1 MHPNWNLSE
10 DRLVE
15 PLFERESDSV
25 PGPFYVIKDRG
36 LICALPVET
45 APANVTWRM
54 CDGCPDRCRV
64 ERQPESAPELEA
76 MIEVVRGSCVDAYR
90 YCGADAYVLKK
101 LSELGLGR
109 LCDALVHAN
118 PVLREQIK

>member
-15 PLFERESDSV
+15 PLFEREPDSV
-25 PGPFYVIKDRG
+25 PGPFYVIKDTC
-36 LICALPVET
+36 ITCALPVET

-118 PVLREQIK
+118 PVLRDQIK

>member
-1 MHPNWNLSE
+1 
-10 DRLVE
+10 
-15 PLFERESDSV
+15 
-25 PGPFYVIKDRG
+25 
-36 LICALPVET
+36 
-45 APANVTWRM
+45 M